1 MTFKEFLKRIADK
14 WFCLH
19 KWELEEEF
27 VNESSSY
34 KVRGFR
40 RIYNCKCGSHK
51 VIKIG
56 S

>member
-14 WFCLH
+14 WF
-19 KWELEEEF
+19 WELEEEF
-27 VNESSSY
+27 VNESPSY

-40 RIYNCKCGSHK
+40 RIYKCKCGSHK

>member
-19 KWELEEEF
+19 DWELEEEF